1 MQKNTMSWFCE
12 AGGGGVAGIAFVGSL
27 CGSYNTN
34 LNERQG
40 SAAGTGF
47 VSSPKNPSKR
57 FQNCFYS
64 LLVLFLLFLPVYK

>member
-1 MQKNTMSWFCE
+1 MSWFCE

-34 LNERQG
+34 LNERQW

-47 VSSPKNPSKR
+47 VSSPKNPPKR
-57 FQNCFYS
+57 FQNCFYRMTVHS
-64 LLVLFLLFLPVYK
+64 YNSVAP

>member
-1 MQKNTMSWFCE
+1 MSWFCE

-34 LNERQG
+34 LNERQW

-47 VSSPKNPSKR
+47 VSSSKDQPKDIKLV
-57 FQNCFYS
+57 CFSYC
-64 LLVLFLLFLPVYK
+64 VIFF

>member
-1 MQKNTMSWFCE
+1 MSWFCE

-34 LNERQG
+34 LNERQW

-47 VSSPKNPSKR
+47 VSCPKYQPKD
-57 FQNCFYS
+57 FK
-64 LLVLFLLFLPVYK
+64 LVIFSYCVTFF

>member
-1 MQKNTMSWFCE
+1 MSWFCE

-47 VSSPKNPSKR
+47 VSSPKNQPKKLATLFAPFSS
-57 FQNCFYS
+57 YYIT
-64 LLVLFLLFLPVYK
+64 LLYLIGSRS

>member
-1 MQKNTMSWFCE
+1 MSWFCE

-47 VSSPKNPSKR
+47 VSSPKNPPKR
-57 FQNCFYS
+57 FQNCFYRIM
-64 LLVLFLLFLPVYK
+64 